1 MAAGVNKAIQGTTIF
16 TLSHLF
22 FCPTGPAWLMT
33 PADEAG
39 STLIEDDVMCTEQKL
54 SEQCFDVSK
63 GIAVAV
69 VAVASL
75 VYSARPPAPAT
86 QEMLLNDPVV
96 RGSE

>member
-1 MAAGVNKAIQGTTIF
+1 M
-16 TLSHLF
+16 SHLF

-33 PADEAG
+33 PAEEAG